1 MPPPPESWMKV
12 GEVTKHWEN
21 GVGMCADTSFIHST
35 RNESHAQDRY
45 VLIVRHWHP
54 ELTMDEREGVRF
66 LFEAFDDLTPAG
78 LAAAANRAKTRR
90 AAYPDPSATAPRR
103 GAPGDPTAK
112 AGTGAGTG
120 ADERAPRARPGV
132 RRRISETN
140 ARRRVA
146 GTDSGSSPRA

>member
-1 MPPPPESWMKV
+1 MKV

-35 RNESHAQDRY
+35 RNESHTQDRY

-90 AAYPDPSATAPRR
+90 TVR
-103 GAPGDPTAK
+103 G
-112 AGTGAGTG
+112 
-120 ADERAPRARPGV
+120 R
-132 RRRISETN
+132 
-140 ARRRVA
+140 
-146 GTDSGSSPRA
+146 